1 MSKNDLN
8 VNGIIRKLNLVGDGQ
23 SGETKGKKQE
33 RYLRSLIEGKKK
45 GQQIEI
51 LKSLYPDH
59 PVWKEAGVSVERLP
73 VK

>member
-1 MSKNDLN
+1 MSKNGLN
-8 VNGIIRKLNLVGDGQ
+8 VNDIIRKLNLVGDGQ

-45 GQQIEI
+45 NQQIEV

-59 PVWKEAGVSVERLP
+59 PVWKETEVFGERLP
-73 VK
+73 IK